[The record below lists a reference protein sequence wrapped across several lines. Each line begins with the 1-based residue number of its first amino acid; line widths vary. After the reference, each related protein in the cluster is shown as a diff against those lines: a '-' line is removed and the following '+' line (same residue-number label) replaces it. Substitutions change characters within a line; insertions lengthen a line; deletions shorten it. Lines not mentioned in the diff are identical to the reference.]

1 MAMGCFQKAAAIA
14 VVGLLLFLACD
25 GAAASGDPSSSST
38 VVAAKKQ
45 HQQPPAP
52 GRTLLGDSENPWPW
66 NCHEMAEAIDLSQV
80 DAGPS
85 RGYPGQRD
93 FLVSIYNQSPDR
105 TAYNVHVSCGDFDG
119 GASGEFV
126 DPNVFRRVG
135 PGDCIVNNGGAMT
148 PTPTDGDVLF
158 TYSHDVAYELKVAS
172 ASCAPS

>member
-1 MAMGCFQKAAAIA
+1 MCAVA

-25 GAAASGDPSSSST
+25 GAAASGDPSSST
-38 VVAAKKQ
+38 VVAAKKNQ

-52 GRTLLGDSENPWPW
+52 ARKLLGDGRFPWPY
-66 NCHEMAEAIDLSQV
+66 NCHEMAEAIDLSQF

-85 RGYPGQRD
+85 RGYPGQRE
-93 FLVSIYNQSPDR
+93 FRVSIYNQSPDR

-119 GASGEFV
+119 GAGGEFV
-126 DPNVFRRVG
+126 DPNMFRRVG
-135 PGDCIVNNGGAMT
+135 PGDCIVNNGGAMS
-148 PTPTDGDVLF
+148 PTDGDVLF